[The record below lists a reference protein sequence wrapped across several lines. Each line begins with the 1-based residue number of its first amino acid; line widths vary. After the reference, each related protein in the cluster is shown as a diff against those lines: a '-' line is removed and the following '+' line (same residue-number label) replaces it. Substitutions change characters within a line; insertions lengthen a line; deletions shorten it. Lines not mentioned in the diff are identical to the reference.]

1 MHFKLTLPPVYAE
14 VAERGAKDILAGARK
29 QLGMVPNM
37 YMNMANAPEL
47 LETYSI
53 GYAGFRAHSGFTSA
67 EQEVVFLTISA
78 ENECTYCV
86 AAHSVLADRASGV
99 PVEVTDAIRDR
110 QRVGDDRLRTLHETT
125 LELVRTRG
133 WPSAESVRSF
143 IDAGY
148 NERQLLYLVLA
159 ASVKLISNYANH
171 LFETPVDAAFLSREW
186 TPPTR

>member
-1 MHFKLTLPPVYAE
+1 MHFKVTLPPVYAE
-14 VAERGAKDILAGARK
+14 VAERCAKDILVGARK

-53 GYAGFRAHSGFTSA
+53 GYAGFRDHSGFTPA
-67 EQEVVFLTISA
+67 EQEVVFLTISV

-99 PVEVTDAIRDR
+99 PAEVTDAIRNRR
-110 QRVGDDRLRTLHETT
+110 QAGDDRLRALHETT
-125 LELVRTRG
+125 LELVRSRG
-133 WPSAESVRSF
+133 WPSAESVRAF
-143 IDAGY
+143 VDAGY
-148 NERQLLYLVLA
+148 TERQLLYLVLA

-171 LFETPVDAAFLSREW
+171 LFDTQVDTAFASRKW
-186 TPPTR
+186 TPPAR

>member
-1 MHFKLTLPPVYAE
+1 MHYKITLPPLHAE
-14 VAERGAKDILAGARK
+14 IAERGARDVLAGARK

-37 YMNMANAPEL
+37 YRNMANAPEL
-47 LETYSI
+47 LETHSV
-53 GYAGFRAHSGFTSA
+53 GYAGFRAHSGFTPA

-99 PVEVTDAIRDR
+99 PVEVTDAIRNR
-110 QRVGDDRLRTLHETT
+110 QRVGDDRLRALHETT
-125 LELVRTRG
+125 LELVRSRG
-133 WPSAESVRSF
+133 WPSAASVRAF

-148 NERQLLYLVLA
+148 TERQLLYLVLA

-171 LFETPVDAAFLSREW
+171 LFDTPVDAAFASRSW
-186 TPPTR
+186 APPTR